1 MSLGSRGDGG
11 LLSPLEIKNL
21 LENQKEKLQVLNPD
35 FDPAQYAFLHGFI
48 CGLECVLN
56 E

>member
-1 MSLGSRGDGG
+1 MPLGSCGDGG
-11 LLSPLEIKNL
+11 VLTPMEIKNL
-21 LENQKEKLQVLNPD
+21 LHNQKEKLKALNPE